1 MCRHLAYLGP
11 PVSLASLVLEPEHGL
26 LVQSY
31 APRHQAHGLVNADG
45 FGVGWYADGRAEPAR
60 HRRNVPIWTDQSFAS
75 WAPVVSSG
83 ALVAAVRSATPGSP
97 IDESC
102 AAPFLHGPWLFS
114 HNGRLDGYDGEP
126 GRYLRSL
133 VADTAPPEAHAPVD
147 STLLFALAVRELDR
161 GVDLTKALA
170 VTVATV
176 REVTT
181 GRVSLLLTD
190 GVRIAAAVVGES
202 LVTRRTADSVVVASE
217 PYDDEAGWEPVPDG
231 MLVDAAPGH
240 VAHTPL

>member
-1 MCRHLAYLGP
+1 MCRHIAYLGP
-11 PVSLASLVLEPEHGL
+11 PVTLASLLLEPEHGL

-31 APRHQAHGLVNADG
+31 APRQQAHGLVNADG
-45 FGVGWYADGRAEPAR
+45 FGVGWYVAGRAEPVR

-83 ALVAAVRSATPGSP
+83 ALLAAVRSATPGSP

-114 HNGRLDGYDGEP
+114 HNGRLDGYDDEP
-126 GRYLRSL
+126 GRNLRSL
-133 VADTAPPEAHAPVD
+133 VADTAPREAHAPVD
-147 STLLFALAVRELDR
+147 STLLFALAVRELER
-161 GVDLTKALA
+161 GADLTKALA
-170 VTVATV
+170 ITVATV

-190 GVRIAAAVVGES
+190 GARIAAAVVGET
-202 LVTRRTADSVVVASE
+202 LFTRDTADTVVVASE
-217 PYDDEAGWEPVPDG
+217 PYDDAPGWVRVPDG
-231 MLVDAAPGH
+231 TLVDAAPGH
-240 VAHTPL
+240 VSLTPL